1 MCVKL
6 ANRKEVNVVIRCV
19 FIAPALVFF
28 ATSASAQQNLP
39 EGPGKDTF
47 AKVCSTCHGL
57 DRPMALRRTKEA
69 WSATVAEMAG
79 FGADATQE
87 DFQAIVNYLAKNFGP
102 DANSPVT
109 AGGVAGM
116 KLPDGSGKEVI
127 LKACSACHIPDSF
140 VNYRHTPDEWQSI
153 IARMSQ
159 RVAASTTKADIENV
173 LKYLTANFPKTE
185 DASKVNMN
193 KATAKE
199 IQAIG
204 FTPEETEAIIDFRK
218 AHGDFR
224 EWGEMLVIYGVD
236 GRKVDAL
243 KDHMSF

>member
-1 MCVKL
+1 M
-6 ANRKEVNVVIRCV
+6 VIRWV
-19 FIAPALVFF
+19 FKAWILTGIAPALVFF
-28 ATSASAQQNLP
+28 ATLASAQQNLP
-39 EGPGKDTF
+39 DGPGKDTF

-87 DFQAIVNYLAKNFGP
+87 EFQAIVNYLAKNFGP
-102 DANSPVT
+102 EANPPAA
-109 AGGVAGM
+109 AGVGAAGM

-140 VNYRHTPDEWQSI
+140 VNYRHTPEEWQSI

-159 RVAASTTKADIENV
+159 RVAASTTKADIDNV

-193 KATAKE
+193 KAEAKD
-199 IQAIG
+199 IQALG
-204 FTPEETEAIIDFRK
+204 FTPEETEAIIAFRK

>member
-6 ANRKEVNVVIRCV
+6 ANRKEVNVAIRCV

-28 ATSASAQQNLP
+28 AASASAQQNLP

-102 DANSPVT
+102 DANSPAA
-109 AGGVAGM
+109 AGGAAGL
-116 KLPDGSGKEVI
+116 KLPDGLGKEVI

-140 VNYRHTPDEWQSI
+140 VNYRHTPEEWQSI

-173 LKYLTANFPKTE
+173 LKYLTVNFAKTE

-204 FTPEETEAIIDFRK
+204 FTPEETEAIIAFRK

>member
-1 MCVKL
+1 
-6 ANRKEVNVVIRCV
+6 VVIRHLFRAWV
-19 FIAPALVFF
+19 LTRIAPLLLLV
-28 ATSASAQQNLP
+28 AAPASAQQNLP
-39 EGPGKDTF
+39 DGPGKDTF

-57 DRPMALRRTKEA
+57 DRPMALKRTKEA

-102 DANSPVT
+102 DASAAAAPGAA
-109 AGGVAGM
+109 AGL

-173 LKYLTANFPKTE
+173 LKYLTVNFPKTE
-185 DASKVNMN
+185 DSSKVNMN
-193 KATAKE
+193 KASAKD
-199 IQAIG
+199 IQAVG
-204 FTPEETEAIIDFRK
+204 FTPEEAEAIVSFRQ

-243 KDHMSF
+243 KDRMSF

>member
-1 MCVKL
+1 M
-6 ANRKEVNVVIRCV
+6 NRKEANVVVRH
-19 FIAPALVFF
+19 AYKALLLGFLA
-28 ATSASAQQNLP
+28 ATASAQQNLP

-57 DRPMALRRTKEA
+57 DRPMALKRTKEA

-102 DANSPVT
+102 DANGSAAVGGQ
-109 AGGVAGM
+109 AGL
-116 KLPDGSGKEVI
+116 KLPDGLGKEVI

-173 LKYLTANFPKTE
+173 QKYLTVNFPKTE

-193 KATAKE
+193 KAGAKE

-204 FTPEETEAIIDFRK
+204 FTPEETEAIIAFRR

>member
-1 MCVKL
+1 
-6 ANRKEVNVVIRCV
+6 VV
-19 FIAPALVFF
+19 FLTGIALLLLLV
-28 ATSASAQQNLP
+28 ATPASAQQNLP
-39 EGPGKDTF
+39 DGPGKDTF

-57 DRPMALRRTKEA
+57 DRPMALKRTKEA

-87 DFQAIVNYLAKNFGP
+87 DFKVIVDYLAKNFGP
-102 DANSPVT
+102 DAA
-109 AGGVAGM
+109 AGGPAGL
-116 KLPDGSGKEVI
+116 KLPEGSGKEVI

-173 LKYLTANFPKTE
+173 LKYLTVNFPKTE

-193 KATAKE
+193 KAEAKD

-204 FTPEETEAIIDFRK
+204 FTPEETEAIIAFRR

-224 EWGEMLVIYGVD
+224 DWGEMLVIYGVD